1 MKKILTLFFIIC
13 MFTSC
18 NTQSKKMEKTKEDI
32 ISVLPL
38 YIAQIQEDYP
48 IKFEGDNFYFIY
60 GLDFDKNNATDVAY
74 RGILYSDKLKESGY
88 TSGVEIGLTSLDV
101 NDGDL
106 TIIAQKYLRLMM
118 QVEIDGT
125 VEKKAKEIFGKK
137 TNLYND
143 WSMTKE
149 KYKNIK
155 GMLGKTNVSY
165 DEKNGAY
172 STVVNYFV
180 DDLDKIDNEDT
191 RKKTFKLAKFIY
203 DDMNYRT
210 ALQIYV
216 RDNKFFE
223 DYNLVRESISP
234 PFVEMEDIKKI
245 LEKIKNKEKI
255 NEEEKVKLCEVF
267 YKGGLDFE
275 KCHYKKY
282 GVMFDRNFEFP
293 ITLEK
298 IHYESEIKNNNA
310 IYLNWRDGEK

>member
-18 NTQSKKMEKTKEDI
+18 NTQSKKIEKTKEDI

-88 TSGVEIGLTSLDV
+88 TSGVEIGLTSLDI

-118 QVEIDGT
+118 QVEIDGA

-143 WSMTKE
+143 GSTTKHMYQNIMGNKFKSLSFEE
-149 KYKNIK
+149 KSGY
-155 GMLGKTNVSY
+155 
-165 DEKNGAY
+165 Y

-191 RKKTFKLAKFIY
+191 RKKTFELAKFIY
-203 DDMNYRT
+203 DDMNYLT

-223 DYNLVRESISP
+223 DYNLIYESISP

-255 NEEEKVKLCEVF
+255 NESEKVKLCEVF
-267 YKGGLDFE
+267 YKGSLDYE
-275 KCHYKKY
+275 KCHLK
-282 GVMFDRNFEFP
+282 FF
-293 ITLEK
+293 K
-298 IHYESEIKNNNA
+298 IPFYENEHIPFKVDNVTYEMEIKNNQEV
-310 IYLNWRDGEK
+310 YLKWRDGEK

>member
-18 NTQSKKMEKTKEDI
+18 NTQSKKIEKTKEDI

-48 IKFEGDNFYFIY
+48 IKYEGDKFYFIY
-60 GLDFDKNNATDVAY
+60 GLDYDKNNATDVAY
-74 RGILYSDKLKESGY
+74 RGIIYSDKLKEYGY
-88 TSGVEIGLTSLDV
+88 TSGVEIGLSSLDV
-101 NDGDL
+101 DGVDL
-106 TIIAQKYLRLMM
+106 SLIAQKYLGLMM

-143 WSMTKE
+143 GSTTKHMYQNIMGNKFKSLSFEE
-149 KYKNIK
+149 KSGY
-155 GMLGKTNVSY
+155 
-165 DEKNGAY
+165 Y

-191 RKKTFKLAKFIY
+191 RKKTFELAKFIY

-245 LEKIKNKEKI
+245 MEKIKNKEKI
-255 NEEEKVKLCEVF
+255 NEEEKIKLCEVF